1 MFMST
6 TELSDNSTVSILAR
20 ILEPEEGRLPPEAAR
35 YVLSLKFTERDRQRM
50 ALLAQKARQGTLTA
64 VEQSDL
70 ENYCNVGDLLALIQS
85 KARQAL
91 NMTEHG
97 R

>member
-1 MFMST
+1 MST
-6 TELSDNSTVSILAR
+6 TELSDSSTVAILAR
-20 ILEPEEGRLPPEAAR
+20 VLEPEAGRLPPEAAQ
-35 YVLSLKFTERDRQRM
+35 YVLSLKFAERDRERM

-64 VEQSDL
+64 AEQSDL

-91 NMTEHG
+91 NTAEHG

>member
-1 MFMST
+1 MST
-6 TELSDNSTVSILAR
+6 TELTDSSTVAILAR
-20 ILEPEEGRLPPEAAR
+20 ILEPEKGPWPPEAAR
-35 YVLSLKFTERDRQRM
+35 YVLSLKFAERDRQRM
-50 ALLAQKARQGTLTA
+50 ALLAQKAQQGALTA
-64 VEQSDL
+64 VEQSEL

-91 NMTEHG
+91 KTTEHG

>member
-1 MFMST
+1 MST
-6 TELSDNSTVSILAR
+6 TELSDNSTVAILAR
-20 ILEPEEGRLPPEAAR
+20 VLEPEEGHLSPEAAR
-35 YVLSLKFTERDRQRM
+35 YVLNLRLAERDRQRV
-50 ALLAQKARQGTLTA
+50 ALLAEKAQQGTLTGA
-64 VEQSDL
+64 EQSDL

-91 NMTEHG
+91 KQAKHG